1 MWSPLVLPAVR
12 IIDLSSTQN
21 LIDVCL
27 QETGGLGVN
36 CAIDSGGKVGT
47 IHNIFAPLALIF
59 VMALGRICT
68 CYILQI
74 QGSLPKTTDSISSP
88 KLEFNSPWY

>member
-36 CAIDSGGKVGT
+36 CAIDSGGEVGT
-47 IHNIFAPLALIF
+47 IRNSFAPLVLIF
-59 VMALGRICT
+59 VMASGRICAM
-68 CYILQI
+68 LQI
-74 QGSLPKTTDSISSP
+74 
-88 KLEFNSPWY
+88 

>member
-1 MWSPLVLPAVR
+1 MDTCSIWSPLVLPAVR

-59 VMALGRICT
+59 CNGLGPYLYVLYLANTRI
-68 CYILQI
+68 
-74 QGSLPKTTDSISSP
+74 SA
-88 KLEFNSPWY
+88 